1 MRGSFGRNNF
11 VFRRAAAYSSEY
23 TDNVATAKG
32 VSIKTFTLI
41 FVTMIATLFGIFVL
55 GPIGV
60 MSLYLPIVIAD
71 IVLLLIMTFAPATT
85 KWLSIPYAVLE
96 GLMIGAIVGI
106 LEIALPGLGFSIG
119 ATAFVATMVIFLVA
133 SVLYLSGAIRV
144 TNKLRKF
151 MFTAIISLAL
161 ASLVIS
167 IMSIFSPGI
176 AYVFS
181 YGPIAFL
188 IAIIY
193 VVIASVY
200 VVLSLDNAYN
210 VVDNG
215 LAKEYEWYAAFGI
228 LINIIWLFYE
238 ILRLILII
246 VSRSRD

>member
-1 MRGSFGRNNF
+1 MRGSFGKNNF

-23 TDNVATAKG
+23 ADNVASAKG
-32 VSIKTFTLI
+32 VSIKTFALI
-41 FVTMIATLFGIFVL
+41 FVTMIATLLGIFVL

-60 MSLYLPIVIAD
+60 MSLYLPIIIAD
-71 IVLLLIMTFAPATT
+71 MVLLLIMTFVPSTT

-96 GLMIGAIVGI
+96 GLMIGALVGM

-133 SVLYLSGAIRV
+133 SVLYLSGIIRV
-144 TNKLRKF
+144 SNKLRKF

-161 ASLVIS
+161 AGLLIG

-188 IAIIY
+188 IALIY
-193 VVIASVY
+193 VVIASIY
-200 VVLSLDNAYN
+200 VVISLDNAYSI
-210 VVDNG
+210 VENG
-215 LAKEYEWYAAFGI
+215 LAKDYEWYAAFGI

-238 ILRLILII
+238 IFRLIIII
-246 VSRSRD
+246 VARNRD